1 MPTMND
7 IHIPKMR
14 EATKDDVVV
23 RHPENYHFDPEEYLV
38 NILGRAVANK
48 QDISVTLPSGEG
60 LAIFPARGD
69 YFSFIDD
76 MEAFCLS
83 NINQFEV
90 KVLNP
95 SEVEKFRVSDRQG
108 RNFDELLWQASYYAS
123 QGRLIKGCQRED
135 VIEISYW
142 PNLTRLPCHP
152 SAIAIT
158 ALLTRYPTSITLACR
173 ILNVPQEEMFA
184 FYSAAFSAGYVE
196 VQNRQ
201 TEPPALKPHRDNSML
216 GQLLSRISRL

>member
-1 MPTMND
+1 MSD
-7 IHIPKMR
+7 IHLPEVAVEMKG
-14 EATKDDVVV
+14 DVVV
-23 RHPENYHFDPEEYLV
+23 RHPENYHFDPEEYLL

-60 LAIFPARGD
+60 LAIFPTRGD

-76 MEAFCLS
+76 MERFCLS
-83 NINQFEV
+83 NINQFDV

-95 SEVEKFRVSDRQG
+95 SEVDKFRATDRQG

-142 PNLTRLPCHP
+142 PNLTRLPCPP

-158 ALLTRYPTSITLACR
+158 ALLTRYPTSVTLACR
-173 ILNVPQEEMFA
+173 ILNVPQEEIFS
-184 FYSAAFSAGYVE
+184 FYSAAFSAGYIE
-196 VQNRQ
+196 VHNRQ
-201 TEPPALKPHRDNSML
+201 PEPPALKPHRDSSML